1 MLISAA
7 LLATSLSAVQNET
20 LTLPNMPDI
29 DTATQEQVD
38 AYLDFLQST
47 LQQIDDVDS
56 FGANWSRFIAQSAEL
71 TSHYRVRDP
80 FALTAELTRIYDD
93 TEEAMPGTDGEYNWA
108 LGLDF
113 NLERN
118 ETTSDGESP
127 SEAAGLPPLPEYF
140 CESGE
145 HTVVAET
152 DAPYGQRLD
161 LCLAYGP
168 DPEED
173 GHYFAEAQVI
183 HRYAY
188 TLPNGHG
195 NGYYDIH
202 AAASLS
208 DEAGLDTMR
217 LATRDL
223 AESVAEQMS
232 LRPEL
237 IGAVE

>member
-7 LLATSLSAVQNET
+7 LLAASLSAAQDEA
-20 LTLPNMPDI
+20 LTLPDMPDI
-29 DTATQEQVD
+29 DTATQEQID
-38 AYLDFLQST
+38 TYLGFLQSS

-56 FGANWSRFIAQSAEL
+56 FGANWSRFITEVAEL

-80 FALTAELTRIYDD
+80 YALTAELTRIYDD
-93 TEEAMPGTDGEYNWA
+93 AEEAMPGTGGEYEWA

-113 NLERN
+113 DMSRH
-118 ETTSDGESP
+118 ETTSDDGASSGE
-127 SEAAGLPPLPEYF
+127 AGLPPLPEYF
-140 CESGE
+140 CETGE
-145 HTVVAET
+145 LTVIAEA
-152 DAPYGQRLD
+152 DAPYGRRLD

-168 DPEED
+168 DPEGD
-173 GHYFAEAQVI
+173 GYYFAEAQII
-183 HRYAY
+183 HRYVY

-202 AAASLS
+202 AAASMS
-208 DEAGLDTMR
+208 DERGLNSMQ

-223 AESVAEQMS
+223 AEAIANQIL

-237 IGAVE
+237 VGAVE